1 MNQPSSFLWHDYE
14 TFGVDPARDR
24 PSQFAARRT
33 NAALEPIGEPISLF
47 CQPVIDV
54 LPHPDAVLLTGI
66 SPQRAR
72 DQGLPEYA
80 FAEAIHQEMMVTG
93 TCAVGFNTLRF
104 DDEVTR
110 NLFYRN
116 FYEPYLREWFGGNS
130 RWDLIDVMR
139 LWHALRPA
147 GLQWPRREDGATSF
161 KLEHLTA
168 ANGLA
173 HEQAHEALSDVDAT
187 IGLARKLKAAQP
199 RLWEHALKL
208 RDKHFVRSLLNVTE
222 LTPVVHVS
230 SKIPATRGCLAVI
243 APLAQ
248 HPSNSNAVITFDLSH
263 DPAELLELDADEL
276 RERVFASDE
285 DLPDGLTRIP
295 LKGVHAN
302 KSPML
307 APLATLDAATA
318 ERWGIDLARCQ
329 RHRELLISVRE
340 ALAEKVRLVFTGPAF
355 EEQDAELSLYGGFLP
370 DADKPL
376 LAKVRDASA
385 DALWNYQGQFRDA
398 RMNTLLFRYRARHW
412 PERLSEDEAAEWAE
426 FVQGKLRYD
435 TGLSSLTLEGY
446 EQLIEARLFTAT
458 TAAQRGLL
466 QKLKDWPVESGLL
479 RLLDTR

>member
-1 MNQPSSFLWHDYE
+1 MNAPTSFLWHDFE

-33 NAALEPIGEPISLF
+33 NAALEPIGEPISIF

-66 SPQRAR
+66 SPQHAR
-72 DQGLPEYA
+72 DAGLPEYA
-80 FAEAIHQEMMVTG
+80 FAEAIHREMMVSG

-116 FYEPYLREWFGGNS
+116 FHEPYLREWFGGNS

-139 LWHALRPA
+139 LWHALRPQ
-147 GLQWPRREDGATSF
+147 GLQWPKREDGSTSF
-161 KLEHLTA
+161 KLTDLTR

-173 HEQAHEALSDVDAT
+173 HENAHEALSDVDAT
-187 IGLARKLKAAQP
+187 IGLARRLQQAQP

-208 RDKHFVRSLLNVTE
+208 RDKHFARTLLNVQQM
-222 LTPVVHVS
+222 TPVVHVS
-230 SKIPATRGCLAVI
+230 SKIPAARGCLAVI

-248 HPSNSNAVITFDLSH
+248 HPTNSNAVITFDLSC
-263 DPAELLELDADEL
+263 DPTELLELDADEL
-276 RERVFASDE
+276 RERVFASDD

-307 APLATLDAATA
+307 SPLGTLDAATA

-329 RHRELLISVRE
+329 QHRDLLLTVRE
-340 ALAEKVRLVFTGPAF
+340 ALAEKVRAVFTAPEF
-355 EEQDAELSLYGGFLP
+355 EEQDAELSLYAGFMP

-376 LAKVRDASA
+376 LAKVRNASA

-398 RMNTLLFRYRARHW
+398 RLNTLLFRYRARHW
-412 PERLSEDEAAEWAE
+412 PDRLSEDEAAEWRE
-426 FVQGKLRYD
+426 FVQGKLGFDR
-435 TGLSSLTLEGY
+435 GLASLTLEAY
-446 EQLIEARLFTAT
+446 EQLIAARLFSAT
-458 TAAQRGLL
+458 PAQRVLL
-466 QKLKDWPVESGLL
+466 QKLKDWPIESGLAT
-479 RLLDTR
+479 LLNP

>member
-1 MNQPSSFLWHDYE
+1 MNTPSSFLWHDYE

-72 DQGLPEYA
+72 DEGLPEYA
-80 FAEAIHQEMMVTG
+80 FAAAIHKEMMVSG
-93 TCAVGFNTLRF
+93 SCAVGFNTLRF

-116 FYEPYLREWFGGNS
+116 FHEPYLREWFGGNS

-147 GLQWPRREDGATSF
+147 GLEWPKREDGATSF
-161 KLEHLTA
+161 KLQHLTA
-168 ANGLA
+168 ANGLT
-173 HEQAHEALSDVDAT
+173 HEHAHEALSDVDAT
-187 IGLARKLKAAQP
+187 IGLARRLRSAQP

-208 RDKHFVRSLLNVTE
+208 RDKHFVRSLLNVHE
-222 LTPVVHVS
+222 MTPVVHVS
-230 SKIPATRGCLAVI
+230 SKIPAARGCLAVI
-243 APLAQ
+243 VPLAQ
-248 HPSNSNAVITFDLSH
+248 HPTNSNAVITFDLSA
-263 DPAELLELDADEL
+263 DPTELLTLDADEL
-276 RERVFASDE
+276 RERVFASDDE
-285 DLPDGLTRIP
+285 LPEGLARIP

-307 APLATLDAATA
+307 SPLSTLDAATA
-318 ERWGIDLARCQ
+318 ERWGIDLARCRQ
-329 RHRELLISVRE
+329 HRELLLGVRE
-340 ALAEKVRLVFTGPAF
+340 ALAEKVRAVFTAPEF
-355 EEQDAELSLYGGFLP
+355 EEQDAELSLYGGFMP

-385 DALWNYQGQFRDA
+385 DALWRYQGQFRDA
-398 RMNTLLFRYRARHW
+398 RLNTLLFRYRARHW
-412 PERLSEDEAAEWAE
+412 PDQLNEEEAAEWQA
-426 FVQGKLRYD
+426 FVQGKLRFD
-435 TGLSSLTLEGY
+435 TGLAGLTMETY
-446 EQLIEARLFTAT
+446 QQLIEARLVSAT
-458 TAAQRGLL
+458 TLEQRGLL
-466 QKLKDWPVESGLL
+466 QKLRDWPVECGLH
-479 RLLDTR
+479 RLLAG

>member
-1 MNQPSSFLWHDYE
+1 MNPPQSFLWHDYE
-14 TFGVDPARDR
+14 TFGISPARDR

-33 NAALEPIGEPISLF
+33 NAQLEIIGEPISLY

-66 SPQRAR
+66 TPQQAR
-72 DQGLPEYA
+72 DAGLPEYE
-80 FAEAIHQEMMVTG
+80 FARRIHDEMMASG

-110 NLFYRN
+110 HLFYRN
-116 FYEPYLREWFGGNS
+116 FFDPYLREWFGGNS

-139 LWHALRPA
+139 LWHALRPQ
-147 GLQWPRREDGATSF
+147 GLVWPQREDGATSF
-161 KLEHLTA
+161 KLGHLTA

-187 IGLARKLKAAQP
+187 IGLARLLREQQP

-208 RDKHFVRSLLNVTE
+208 RDKHFARSLLNVQE

-230 SKIPATRGCLAVI
+230 SKIPAARGCLAVI
-243 APLAQ
+243 AALAQ
-248 HPSNSNAVITFDLSH
+248 HPTNSNAIISFDLSC
-263 DPAELLELDADEL
+263 DPTELLELDADEL
-276 RERVFASDE
+276 RERVFASDD

-295 LKGVHAN
+295 LKGIHVN

-329 RHRELLISVRE
+329 QHRTLLLSVRE
-340 ALAEKVRLVFTGPAF
+340 ALTEKVRAVFSAPEYA
-355 EEQDAELSLYGGFLP
+355 EQDAELSLYAGFLP

-376 LAKVRDASA
+376 LTKVRNASA
-385 DALWNYQGQFRDA
+385 DELWRYQGQFRDA
-398 RMNTLLFRYRARHW
+398 RYNELLLRYRARHW
-412 PERLSEDEAAEWAE
+412 SERLNEEEQAEWQQ
-426 FVQGKLRYD
+426 FVQGKLQFD
-435 TGLSSLTLEGY
+435 TGLASLTLEQY
-446 EQLIEARLFTAT
+446 ESLLAERLHSE
-458 TAAQRGLL
+458 REPERLRLL
-466 QKLKDWPVESGLL
+466 QRLHDWPVESGLT
-479 RLLDTR
+479 RLLAMR

>member
-1 MNQPSSFLWHDYE
+1 MNAPSSFLWHDYE

-33 NAALEPIGEPISLF
+33 TAALEPIGEPISLF

-66 SPQRAR
+66 TPQRAR
-72 DQGLPEYA
+72 DEGLPEYE
-80 FAEAIHQEMMVTG
+80 FARRIHEEMMVSG

-147 GLQWPRREDGATSF
+147 GLQWPQRDDGATSF
-161 KLEHLTA
+161 KLQHLTA

-173 HEQAHEALSDVDAT
+173 HAQAHEALSDVDAT
-187 IGLARKLKAAQP
+187 IGLARRLQQAQP

-208 RDKHFVRSLLNVTE
+208 RDKHFVRSLLNVRE
-222 LTPVVHVS
+222 LTPLVHVS
-230 SKIPATRGCLAVI
+230 AKIAASRGCLAVI
-243 APLAQ
+243 AALAP
-248 HPSNSNAVITFDLSH
+248 HPTNSNAVITFDLGH
-263 DPAELLELDADEL
+263 DPTELLELDADEL
-276 RERVFASDE
+276 RERVFASDD
-285 DLPDGLTRIP
+285 DLPEGLSRIP
-295 LKGVHAN
+295 LKGIHAN

-318 ERWGIDLARCQ
+318 ARWGIDLVRCEQ
-329 RHRELLISVRE
+329 HRALLLSVRE
-340 ALAEKVRLVFTGPAF
+340 ALAEKLRIVFTAPAF

-376 LAKVRDASA
+376 LAKVRNAGA

-412 PERLSEDEAAEWAE
+412 PERLSDDEAAEWRA
-426 FVQGKLRYD
+426 FVQGKLQFD
-435 TGLSSLTLEGY
+435 TGLASLTAQAY
-446 EQLIEARLFTAT
+446 QQLIDARLFTAT
-458 TAAQRGLL
+458 TAEQRGLL
-466 QKLKDWPVESGLL
+466 QKLRDWPLESGLS
-479 RLLDTR
+479 RLLAE

>member
-1 MNQPSSFLWHDYE
+1 MNAPTSFLWHDYE

-33 NAALEPIGEPISLF
+33 NAALEPVGEPISLF

-72 DQGLPEYA
+72 DEGLPEYG
-80 FAEAIHQEMMVTG
+80 FAEAIHKEMMVTG

-110 NLFYRN
+110 NLFWRN
-116 FYEPYLREWFGGNS
+116 FHEPYLREWFGGNS

-147 GLQWPRREDGATSF
+147 GLQWPKREDGSTSF
-161 KLEHLTA
+161 KLQHLTA

-173 HEQAHEALSDVDAT
+173 HEHAHEALSDVDAT
-187 IGLARKLKAAQP
+187 IGLARRLREAQP

-208 RDKHFVRSLLNVTE
+208 RDKHFVRTLLNVQQM
-222 LTPVVHVS
+222 TPLVHVS
-230 SKIPATRGCLAVI
+230 SKIPAARGCLAVI

-248 HPSNSNAVITFDLSH
+248 HPTNSNAVITFDLSV
-263 DPAELLELDADEL
+263 DPTELLELDADEL
-276 RERVFASDE
+276 RERVFASDD
-285 DLPDGLTRIP
+285 DLPDGLSRIP

-307 APLATLDAATA
+307 SPLGTLDAATA

-329 RHRELLISVRE
+329 QHRDLLLTVRE
-340 ALAEKVRLVFTGPAF
+340 ALAEKVRAVFTAPEF
-355 EEQDAELSLYGGFLP
+355 EEQDAELSLYAGFMP
-370 DADKPL
+370 DVDKPL

-398 RMNTLLFRYRARHW
+398 RLNTLLFRYRARHW
-412 PERLSEDEAAEWAE
+412 PDRLSEDEVSEWRE
-426 FVQGKLRYD
+426 FVQGKLQFD
-435 TGLSSLTLEGY
+435 TGLAGLTMESY
-446 EQLIEARLFTAT
+446 EQLIEARLFIAT
-458 TAAQRGLL
+458 TPEQRGLL
-466 QKLKDWPVESGLL
+466 QKLKDWPIESGLS
-479 RLLDTR
+479 RLLGR